1 MNKITMKVDGMM
13 CNMCEAHA
21 CDAVRRV
28 LDGKPKVSA
37 SHKAGTV
44 EIITEGSPDMTAVK
58 KAITELGYKVLDVS
72 SAPYEKKGL
81 FGFRK

>member
-28 LDGKPKVSA
+28 LD
-37 SHKAGTV
+37 
-44 EIITEGSPDMTAVK
+44 
-58 KAITELGYKVLDVS
+58 
-72 SAPYEKKGL
+72 
-81 FGFRK
+81 